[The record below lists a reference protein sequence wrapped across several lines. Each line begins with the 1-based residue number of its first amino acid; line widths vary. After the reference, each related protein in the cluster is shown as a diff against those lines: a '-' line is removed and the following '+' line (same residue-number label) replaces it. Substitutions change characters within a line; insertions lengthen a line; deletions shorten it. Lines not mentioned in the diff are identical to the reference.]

1 MPLLPTPSPHFGL
14 AQTGT
19 KTLYAPAA
27 ALPTFAP
34 SFVQTGAAASGD
46 WQAGEATAFV
56 QTGVGHFAAKQP
68 VPGTA
73 LPRPGAAINLL
84 PPPPMPPLPPMP
96 PDPRIQ
102 ECPVNTPCTCYC
114 HCRRPPKSAAV
125 ELFTPV
131 LAPAAA

>member
-1 MPLLPTPSPHFGL
+1 MPLLPTPSPYFGL
-14 AQTGT
+14 TQTGA
-19 KTLYAPAA
+19 KTQSAPVTPAF
-27 ALPTFAP
+27 L
-34 SFVQTGAAASGD
+34 QTGAAASFV
-46 WQAGEATAFV
+46 QAGVAMAFV
-56 QTGVGHFAAKQP
+56 QTGVATTGAKQP

-114 HCRRPPKSAAV
+114 HCRRPPKTTTA
-125 ELFTPV
+125 ELFAPV